1 MSAQTSVSC
10 PADRRFR
17 SLMTFCR
24 SDVIHAARALS
35 RHPDSPLA
43 VAAAEEARRIK
54 EMIKIVESTQ
64 QQTFRLAGLRAPGDT

>member
-35 RHPDSPLA
+35 RHPDSTHLQ
-43 VAAAEEARRIK
+43 ESLQEARRDLLHQSDEADSHRSSC
-54 EMIKIVESTQ
+54 EMCFE
-64 QQTFRLAGLRAPGDT
+64 AGASL

>member
-1 MSAQTSVSC
+1 MPAQTSVSC

-35 RHPDSPLA
+35 RHPDSTHLQESL
-43 VAAAEEARRIK
+43 EEARRDLLHQT
-54 EMIKIVESTQ
+54 EEADSHRSSCATCFES
-64 QQTFRLAGLRAPGDT
+64 GDSL